1 MVCVS
6 SSPVSRQLSDDS
18 YRPTPLSPLNI
29 SPLLLPAS
37 TSRTSPQQQHLIDS
51 RRMSSSWDVPHTV
64 ELVRKPGD
72 SLGISIVG
80 GLQLLCTTNCCSQ
93 CSVGIQLISLYTVF
107 YWKRGS
113 KLFAAKVQLLQVFT
127 ALTLSV
133 CLFLCLCMRSQNG
146 LNLCHQMCYEVGNE
160 AGLGLGLDQLLTLN
174 PNPNPSLV

>member
-1 MVCVS
+1 MLSGVDVHSKHSQMDRVVVVIVCVCVS

-37 TSRTSPQQQHLIDS
+37 TSRTSPQQQHLIDG

-80 GLQLLCTTNCCSQ
+80 GLRLLCAALSALSAFSSFHYTLCSTENVAVNFLQ
-93 CSVGIQLISLYTVF
+93 QRFNFCKSLP
-107 YWKRGS
+107 R
-113 KLFAAKVQLLQVFT
+113 LRC
-127 ALTLSV
+127 LSV
-133 CLFLCLCMRSQNG
+133 CFCVFAWEVRTG
-146 LNLCHQMCYEVGNE
+146 LICAITCGTKLAMKQG
-160 AGLGLGLDQLLTLN
+160 
-174 PNPNPSLV
+174 